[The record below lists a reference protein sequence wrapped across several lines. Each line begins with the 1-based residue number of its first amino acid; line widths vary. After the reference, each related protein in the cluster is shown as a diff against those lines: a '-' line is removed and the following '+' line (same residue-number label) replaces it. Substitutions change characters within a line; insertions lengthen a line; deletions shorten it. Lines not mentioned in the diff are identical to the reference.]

1 VKLYDAVNFTFTFH
15 HMDDPVFVLAELPVV
30 GPEGCECKILSF
42 DAAVTDPVRLL
53 RCIEDGL

>member
-1 VKLYDAVNFTFTFH
+1 
-15 HMDDPVFVLAELPVV
+15 MDDPVFVLAELPVV